1 MKLFEGFKTTVVLLL
16 TFPVWLPVLLGLFLI
31 TRIRGFKIDPD
42 EMTAYSELDFN
53 EIEKADET
61 YEGNHK
67 KGLQISIGLNSEK
80 F

>member
-31 TRIRGFKIDPD
+31 TSIRGFKIDPD

-61 YEGNHK
+61 YEGNH
-67 KGLQISIGLNSEK
+67 
-80 F
+80 

>member
-16 TFPVWLPVLLGLFLI
+16 TFPVWLPILLGLFLI
-31 TRIRGFKIDPD
+31 TSIRGFKIDPD

-61 YEGNHK
+61 YEGNH
-67 KGLQISIGLNSEK
+67 
-80 F
+80 